1 MGKLLVFCS
10 GKGGV
15 GKSTVAAT
23 MAVAAAD
30 MGRSAVLLELD
41 SGLRCLDL
49 MLGVGD
55 RLVFDLFDVVSAGRE
70 VDAAAITCDRKG
82 LLRLISA
89 PATQVEL
96 DMTRVVDL
104 AINLA
109 SHNDYVIM
117 DCPAGIDRE
126 LFSALPAAAGVVVV
140 TNPQPVPLRDG
151 DNLRR
156 TLAAKTSAPCFLVVN
171 RFNLKRVKK
180 GLDLGLDDAVDQT
193 GIGLLGA
200 VPEDRS
206 VEKMDGS
213 RFVKSRAVKACKRI
227 IRRIEGVSAPLPR
240 ARKI

>member
-15 GKSTVAAT
+15 GKSTVAAA

-30 MGRSAVLLELD
+30 MGHSAILLELD
-41 SGLRCLDL
+41 AGLRCLDL

-55 RLVFDLFDVVSAGRE
+55 RLVFDLFDVVSAGR
-70 VDAAAITCDRKG
+70 DAADAAITCDKKG

-89 PATQVEL
+89 PATQVEM
-96 DMTRVVDL
+96 DMAQVVRLAVDL
-104 AINLA
+104 TAE
-109 SHNDYVIM
+109 NDYVIL
-117 DCPAGIDRE
+117 DCPAGIDPE
-126 LFSALPAAAGVVVV
+126 LFSALPAEAGVVVV

-180 GLDLGLDDAVDQT
+180 GLDVGLDDAVDQT

-200 VPEDRS
+200 VPEDRG

-227 IRRIEGVSAPLPR
+227 IRRIEGVPTPLPR